1 MSKVGTAPLVGTIL
15 VVAAALQFAFLGQ
28 HSLWSDE
35 IFVVWISRFSWRDL
49 LQVATAV
56 DFHPPFYY
64 LLMKT
69 WIGIAGA
76 GETALRIPS
85 AIFSVLSVGLTY
97 GLMRRMASVE
107 VGLLSALLVGVSPFH
122 IMAGQEARMYP
133 LVGALVVGSTWA
145 VAEAVERGGILRWG
159 VYVVLAVLTAYT
171 SYLASLALVAHGVW
185 VVVWERRCLARWSAA
200 MGVAAVLYAPWMP
213 ALWTQLVQ
221 APAALPTTPGSE
233 PWLRGL
239 DLLGLFAFGGSL
251 FGTAG
256 YFSPGTLDPVSRV
269 VVLLPFLL
277 FVSWGVAAV
286 ARDRRQ
292 MALIG
297 LPPAVIIGIA
307 WMLSLLKPT
316 FLPRWFS
323 FLVPFYA
330 MFLAAGIVV
339 AANHVRANRDR
350 ALAWFT
356 VWVLVYS
363 LPVLERYYFEPATW
377 AFRWRAA
384 AELVAHRAKPG
395 DFFLYA
401 DSPTEETFS
410 YYFRGR
416 HPSMTFDPVG
426 KGPDA
431 NGWTPGQARDLAGRY
446 HRVWLVTNGPI
457 SALVQQRVLVLATAF
472 RPAGFQ
478 DFSGAGVYLF
488 EARQAPA
495 N

>member
-1 MSKVGTAPLVGTIL
+1 MSKVRTAPLVGIIL
-15 VVAAALQFAFLGQ
+15 LIAAGLRFAFLGQ

-35 IFVVWISRFSWRDL
+35 IFVVWISRFPWRDL
-49 LQVATAV
+49 PHVAKAV

-64 LLMKT
+64 LLMKA
-69 WIGIAGA
+69 WIGTVGA

-85 AIFSVLSVGLTY
+85 ASFSVLAVGLTY
-97 GLMRRMASVE
+97 ALMRRVASDE
-107 VGLLSALLVGVSPFH
+107 VSLLSAFLVGVSPFQ
-122 IMAGQEARMYP
+122 ITAGQEARMYP

-145 VAEAVERGGILRWG
+145 IAEAVERGGKLRWCA
-159 VYVVLAVLTAYT
+159 YVALATLTAYT
-171 SYLASLALVAHGVW
+171 SYLASLVLVAHGVW
-185 VVVWERRCLARWSAA
+185 VLVWERRCLARWGAA
-200 MGVAAVLYAPWMP
+200 MGVAILLYAPWMP

-221 APAALPTTPGSE
+221 APAVLPTTPGSE
-233 PWLRGL
+233 PLLRGL
-239 DLLGLFAFGGSL
+239 DLFGLFAFGGSL
-251 FGTAG
+251 FGMAG

-269 VVLLPFLL
+269 VMLLPFLL
-277 FVSWGVAAV
+277 FVSWGVAAP
-286 ARDRRQ
+286 ALDRRQ

-297 LPPAVIIGIA
+297 LPPAVIIGTA

-330 MFLAAGIVV
+330 MFLAAGIVS
-339 AANHVRANRDR
+339 AANHVRANRNR

-356 VWVLVYS
+356 IWVLAYS
-363 LPVLERYYFEPATW
+363 LPVLERYYFEPTTW
-377 AFRWRAA
+377 AFRWREAA
-384 AELVAHRAKPG
+384 ALVAHRVKPG

-416 HPSMTFDPVG
+416 YPSMTFEPVG
-426 KGPDA
+426 KRPET
-431 NGWTPGQARDLAGRY
+431 NELTPGQARVLAGRY

-457 SALVQQRVLVLATAF
+457 SALVRQRVLVLVTAF

-488 EARQAPA
+488 MAR
-495 N
+495 